1 MERIVST
8 FYSNHKK
15 IIYIRI
21 KYQVSST
28 GKENCSTCHFK
39 LLPVMFLFL
48 LLPWDVN
55 VLKKYVCTLKI
66 FPEVSGFHMFLGK
79 QIIHSVGHSWWHL
92 DLLISTFR
100 PYVLYIPE
108 LSYVWTY
115 IELKKYFHW
124 LKPSLN
130 LKEHTRTHTYTLFH
144 THLHTQIHTQRH
156 TNICTL

>member
-1 MERIVST
+1 MCNVLISLYPQSKPFKSNKNSIKEEKKINFREFLKEQYQL

-28 GKENCSTCHFK
+28 GKKNCSTCHFK

-55 VLKKYVCTLKI
+55 VLKKYVCTLKV
-66 FPEVSGFHMFLGK
+66 FPEISAFHMFLGK
-79 QIIHSVGHSWWHL
+79 QIIHSVGHSWRHW

-100 PYVLYIPE
+100 PDALCIFRG
-108 LSYVWTY
+108 LM
-115 IELKKYFHW
+115 
-124 LKPSLN
+124 
-130 LKEHTRTHTYTLFH
+130 
-144 THLHTQIHTQRH
+144 
-156 TNICTL
+156 